1 MDHEKQILFYENKY
15 YMFSNFSSFS
25 VEKDGFLWSTSEH
38 LYQASKFMDSDS
50 KINIVEEIR
59 SSRSAHD
66 SKKIAEKY
74 LNRIR
79 KDWDDIKI
87 GVMEEII
94 LLKHDQHKY
103 IQRKLLESTG
113 REIVENSPIDSF
125 WGWGPNHDGQ
135 NELGKVW
142 MRLREEIL
150 KKQQAS

>member
-1 MDHEKQILFYENKY
+1 
-15 YMFSNFSSFS
+15 MFSNFSSFS
-25 VEKDGFLWSTSEH
+25 VEKDGVLWNTSEH

-59 SSRSAHD
+59 NSRSAHD

-74 LNRIR
+74 SNRIR
-79 KDWDDIKI
+79 KDWDDVKI

-94 LLKHDQHKY
+94 RLKHDQHKY
-103 IQRKLLESTG
+103 IQRKLLESAG

-125 WGWGPNHDGQ
+125 WGWGPSHDGQ